1 MNDVIAISILGL
13 VAGVMS
19 GMFGIGGGIV
29 IVQMLVILGFSLTSA
44 FGTSLAALMM
54 PVGIFAVISYYKEG
68 YVNLKAALTI
78 AVGLLCG
85 VKFGAMLALYIDQQL
100 LKQIYGVFLLWVCWR
115 FFDVGSIL
123 KNRGKKPTDTK
134 PKEEVQVTF
143 FKMLP
148 MALLAGL
155 LSGMFGIGG
164 GLVIVPLLVTFWHF
178 DSRRAV
184 GTSLTALLPPVALPG
199 VLEYYNS
206 GNLDLVAA
214 AILAV
219 GLLVGSLFGAKFS
232 LAMSATLAKR
242 CYSVFILAMAAYFII
257 TGF

>member
-1 MNDVIAISILGL
+1 MNDIVIISLLGL
-13 VAGVMS
+13 LAGVMS
-19 GMFGIGGGIV
+19 GMFGIGGGVV
-29 IVQMLVILGFSLTSA
+29 IVQVLVILGFSITTA

-54 PVGIFAVISYYKEG
+54 PVGIFAVISYYKSG
-68 YVNLKAALTI
+68 YVNLRAAMTI
-78 AVGLLCG
+78 AFGLLCG
-85 VKFGAMLALYIDQQL
+85 VKFGAMLTLYIDQQL

-115 FFDVGSIL
+115 FFDVSVIL
-123 KNRGKKPTDTK
+123 KGKNRKPVDAE
-134 PKEEVQVTF
+134 PKDESRVTF

-164 GLVIVPLLVTFWHF
+164 GLVIVPMLMAFWHF

-184 GTSLTALLPPVALPG
+184 GTSLMALLPPVALPG

-206 GNLDLVAA
+206 GNLDWQVA
-214 AILAV
+214 AILAA
-219 GLLVGSLFGAKFS
+219 GLLVGSLLGARFT
-232 LAMSATLAKR
+232 LAMSASLAKR
-242 CYSVFILAMAAYFII
+242 CYSVFLLAMAVYFIA